1 MAEVVAV
8 SGLLTQWMDRLE
20 FEQYTS
26 FWLDMSDEELRTSV
40 RIRPSARPSVV
51 HRGHDGRMTDGRT
64 DGRTDARA

>member
-40 RIRPSARPSVV
+40 RTSVRMSARTSVSMFVYARPSVRPSV
-51 HRGHDGRMTDGRT
+51 RQ
-64 DGRTDARA
+64 